1 MFWLNVFGETVLV
14 CLIWQITEFGLAK
27 MRDISMRSAP
37 SHSHSRRS
45 DEGTVAFTAPAVFSG
60 EQVDEKEMKSDVYS

>member
-1 MFWLNVFGETVLV
+1 MFRLNVFGEIVLV
-14 CLIWQITEFGLAK
+14 YLIWQITDFGLAK

-45 DEGTVAFTAPAVFSG
+45 DGGTVGFIVFSE